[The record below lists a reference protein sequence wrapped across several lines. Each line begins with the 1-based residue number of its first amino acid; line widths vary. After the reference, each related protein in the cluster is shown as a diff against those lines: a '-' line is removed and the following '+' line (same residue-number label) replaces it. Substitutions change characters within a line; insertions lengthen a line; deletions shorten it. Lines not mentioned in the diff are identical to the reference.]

1 MEKSAHRCAMAKR
14 ALERHLQGQGLTKR
28 EALRVI
34 SRLSNDEIWEQLT
47 LTKRGIILWECRNRD

>member
-28 EALRVI
+28 EAL
-34 SRLSNDEIWEQLT
+34 SNFNQGRDEPEEDLEMD
-47 LTKRGIILWECRNRD
+47 R